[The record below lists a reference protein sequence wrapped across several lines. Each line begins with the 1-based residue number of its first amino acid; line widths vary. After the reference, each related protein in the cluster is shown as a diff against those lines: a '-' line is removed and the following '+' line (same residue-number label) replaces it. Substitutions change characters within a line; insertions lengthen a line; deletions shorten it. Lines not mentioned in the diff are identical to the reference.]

1 MSKLHYMPWY
11 PADYKADTA
20 HLSLEEHGAYRLLL
34 DHLWLSGGAI
44 KFDDKRISRRLGV
57 TPARFRK
64 IWAEIG
70 EFFRLEGGE
79 ISHKRV
85 TTELQKAQ
93 EMVEKRT
100 EIARQAAKKRWK
112 KSKKNSDTSMPEAVH
127 GECQLEPKGSSNPL
141 NRGYY
146 EPREPIENSGSAA
159 EPDTPARVSGGGAGS
174 CSEAKKK
181 IAPLRFRLGE
191 DSYQFWLDLRREL
204 LRGGQFSTG
213 EVDQIKPRLQGFED
227 GVFTIDSEPLE
238 GKRWEA
244 VQEIALA
251 EGLSFSLKAK
261 PVLKAIKGGK
271 A

>member
-34 DHLWLSGGAI
+34 DHLWLSGGVI
-44 KFDDKRISRRLGV
+44 RFDDKRISRRLGI

-85 TTELQKAQ
+85 TSELQKAQ

-100 EIARQAAKKRWK
+100 EMARNAAKKRWK
-112 KSKKNSDTSMPEAVH
+112 KSKENSEGSMPDAMPP
-127 GECQLEPKGSSNPL
+127 ECQLEPKGSSNPL

-146 EPREPIENSGSAA
+146 EPREPIENLEHDA
-159 EPDTPARVSGGGAGS
+159 EPHPTARESGGGVVSRSGRR
-174 CSEAKKK
+174 K
-181 IAPLRFRLGE
+181 PLRERLGE
-191 DSYQFWLDLRREL
+191 DAYQLWLDLRREL
-204 LRGGQFSTG
+204 GRGGQFSTQ
-213 EVDQIKPRLQGFED
+213 EVDQIKRTLVAYGEHGFEIE
-227 GVFTIDSEPLE
+227 TEPLE
-238 GKRWEA
+238 GKRWKA
-244 VQEIALA
+244 VQEIAIA
-251 EGLSFSLKAK
+251 EGLSFSLQSK
-261 PVLKAIKGGK
+261 PLLKAIPGGK